1 MGHSNYDLTL
11 YCEAATAVDL
21 LLCHGSYAV
30 FAAALS
36 GKAAVQLCPPCTS
49 TSRIGRWTL
58 ASEEEEEVGPWGACS
73 EASTQALGGCHSG
86 MLPQQCVTHHPPTA
100 CSPAA
105 APCTAPVLHAGS
117 CPGVEAAKRSHTYRE
132 GAANCI
138 PSGGFCSLN
147 CVILTSCV

>member
-1 MGHSNYDLTL
+1 MGHSNYDLKL

-86 MLPQQCVTHHPPTA
+86 MLPQQCVTRHPPLPA
-100 CSPAA
+100 APQQRPAQPPSCMRAA
-105 APCTAPVLHAGS
+105 APGWRQQKDLTPTEKGLQIAFRVGDFAALIVL
-117 CPGVEAAKRSHTYRE
+117 
-132 GAANCI
+132 
-138 PSGGFCSLN
+138 F
-147 CVILTSCV
+147 